1 MSTRHAVKRK
11 IEKIRCDE
19 EEEDSSDEES
29 SSEEEDEDD
38 DEENVDVS
46 NLVRPFIV
54 FRPVVSNRISS
65 LATFV
70 AKRMPK

>member
-46 NLVRPFIV
+46 NLVRPFTA
-54 FRPVVSNRISS
+54 FRPTN
-65 LATFV
+65 L
-70 AKRMPK
+70 K

>member
-19 EEEDSSDEES
+19 EEEEDSSDEES
-29 SSEEEDEDD
+29 SDEEEDEDDD

-46 NLVRPFIV
+46 NHVIV
-54 FRPVVSNRISS
+54 F
-65 LATFV
+65 F
-70 AKRMPK
+70 